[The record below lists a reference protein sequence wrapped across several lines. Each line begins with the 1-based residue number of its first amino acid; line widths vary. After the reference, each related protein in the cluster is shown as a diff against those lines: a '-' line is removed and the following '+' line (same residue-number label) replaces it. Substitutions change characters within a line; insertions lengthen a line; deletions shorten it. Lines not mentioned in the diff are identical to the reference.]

1 MPNDNE
7 NSSSKDTKEKGE
19 KIKSFCEKICIYG
32 SYLCNIILFLF
43 LTSLVLVLFYYIG
56 FIIYDNTETPELA
69 RGVGILL
76 SSIITVSGV
85 YAGFHFNKR
94 QTYKGIV
101 TKERIEWLHRL
112 QNNLSEYLKLTNSIM
127 KKDVEKTVNEK
138 EKAKLLIEEKKDKI
152 NKLYYEIIFNINHEE
167 DKKALDAI
175 KTYNRLVLGELDK
188 ITLSLALTK
197 DIKLELLAIP
207 GDEDEL
213 LLKIKDKSERDKL
226 KGLIEED
233 KLKNI
238 LISNV
243 KVKNK
248 NKDKDKKEKEL
259 TKEISLLRE
268 EVSEEFTE
276 IFKEVWKDIKEEAD

>member
-1 MPNDNE
+1 MSEDNNKSIDKRLVE
-7 NSSSKDTKEKGE
+7 IKKNFVNNKSSEEKTLCTFTG
-19 KIKSFCEKICIYG
+19 ICSFNLLI
-32 SYLCNIILFLF
+32 LVILFL
-43 LTSLVLVLFYYIG
+43 LLLHYKALSSDLVAKVFSALIAVIGVFAGFYY
-56 FIIYDNTETPELA
+56 
-69 RGVGILL
+69 
-76 SSIITVSGV
+76 
-85 YAGFHFNKR
+85 NKR
-94 QTYKGIV
+94 EKYKEIV
-101 TKERIEWLHRL
+101 TTERIDWLHML

-127 KKDVEKTVNEK
+127 KKDVEKTVKEK

-213 LLKIKDKSERDKL
+213 LLIIKDESERDKL

-238 LISNV
+238 LIANV

-259 TKEISLLRE
+259 TKEIYLLRE

>member
-7 NSSSKDTKEKGE
+7 NLSPIDTKEKGK
-19 KIKSFCEKICIYG
+19 KISLYG
-32 SYLCNIILFLF
+32 SYLCNIILFLI
-43 LTSLVLVLFYYIG
+43 LTSLVLALFYYIV

-85 YAGFHFNKR
+85 FAGFRFNKK
-94 QTYKGIV
+94 QTYKEIV
-101 TKERIEWLHRL
+101 TKERINWLHKM
-112 QNNLSEYLKLTNSIM
+112 QENLSEYLKLTNSIM
-127 KKDVEKTVNEK
+127 EKDIEKIVNEKEK

-167 DKKALDAI
+167 DKKALDVI

-238 LISNV
+238 LIANV

-248 NKDKDKKEKEL
+248 NKDKKEKEKEL

-276 IFKEVWKDIKEEAD
+276 IFKEVWTHVKKEAD